1 MFVVEEATGLPGL
14 ETRLNALESQGF
26 DPNQII
32 LLGGLGPQFVIVAC
46 RSGHRSDA
54 GQSEQPEEQAS
65 GNQPTTRL
73 SPTELVE
80 RWRKL
85 A

>member
-14 ETRLNALESQGF
+14 ETRLNALESRGF
-26 DPNQII
+26 GPNQII
-32 LLGGLGPQFVIVAC
+32 LLGGLSPQFIIITC
-46 RSGHRSDA
+46 RSGESSDTA
-54 GQSEQPEEQAS
+54 QPEPPTEQAAS
-65 GNQPTTRL
+65 NQPTTRL
-73 SPTELVE
+73 SPVELVE

>member
-14 ETRLNALESQGF
+14 ETRLNALESRGF
-26 DPNQII
+26 GPNQII
-32 LLGGLGPQFVIVAC
+32 LLGGLSPQFIIVAC
-46 RSGHRSDA
+46 RTGLSSDTA
-54 GQSEQPEEQAS
+54 QPEPPIEPAS
-65 GNQPTTRL
+65 SNQPTTRL
-73 SPTELVE
+73 SPAELVE